1 MGRGNMNFNKNKTV
15 LTTAIQTALLGILTT
30 SGAVI
35 AQDKIETITVTANRA
50 AQSSDNALA
59 SQQII
64 TRADI
69 EKVKPHS
76 VLDLLRSVAGLDFSQ
91 QGSVGQQSSVFIRGA
106 NANHTLVL
114 LDGIRLSSATLG
126 TTELQTISPSQIERI
141 EVVKGP
147 RAAIWGSAAIGGVIQ
162 IFTRQLS
169 PNDVELGLQV
179 GADNLKKARVSA
191 AFSHGDGSSTIT
203 INREKSDGFDVLTS
217 AEDDK
222 DGYDYLSLA
231 LKGQQRLSQG
241 FSIDYLVQK
250 NTNESEYD
258 NAYGGNNEAETDNY
272 AWFTR
277 ANYEIK
283 SEGVVNFTTVTF
295 GQNKDD
301 NHQFKKGSAA
311 IFDSVF
317 ETNRDQFSVLNH
329 SVFDQPNSAAVIGFT
344 VGADY
349 HVEAIDSSTAYV
361 NEDRT
366 VFGFFA
372 QSRYEQESYNFEF
385 ALRYDEVEDLD
396 SETSFNLAGGVNLSD
411 AIKLVASAGSGFKT
425 PTFND
430 LYFPADPYS
439 AGNPD
444 LKAERSESAELSLQ
458 YKQQQISASLNVYKT
473 DIDNLIEWQADAN
486 FLFQPQNLAEVNI
499 QGVEAVVQYWGD
511 WGSHSI
517 NLTVNESINAATDKQ
532 LIRRSKQHF
541 NYSFNTALG
550 ATDLL
555 VEYQYKGKSYDEDF
569 ILGRIN
575 LGSYSLLNIA
585 LSYPITDNL
594 EITGRVSNALD
605 EDYQTAFN
613 YNSPSQ
619 KWYLGVNY
627 QL

>member
-1 MGRGNMNFNKNKTV
+1 MKFNKNKTV

-30 SGAVI
+30 SGAVF
-35 AQDKIETITVTANRA
+35 AQDNIETITVTANRA
-50 AQSSDNALA
+50 AQSSDSALA
-59 SQQII
+59 SHQII

-69 EKVKPHS
+69 EKIQPHS
-76 VLDLLRSVAGLDFSQ
+76 VLDLLRNVAGLDFSQ
-91 QGSVGQQSSVFIRGA
+91 QGSIGQQSSVFIRGA

-147 RAAIWGSAAIGGVIQ
+147 RAAIWGSDAIGGVIQ

-169 PNDVELGLQV
+169 PNDVELGLQF

-203 INREKSDGFDVLTS
+203 INKEMSDGFDVLTS

-258 NAYGGNNEAETDNY
+258 NAYGGNNEAQTDNY

-277 ANYEIK
+277 ANYETK
-283 SEGVVNFTTVTF
+283 SDGLVNFTTVTF

-301 NHQFKKGSAA
+301 NHQFKKGSPAT
-311 IFDSVF
+311 FDSVF
-317 ETNRDQFSVLNH
+317 ETSRDQFSVLNH

-349 HVEAIDSSTAYV
+349 HVESIDSSTAYV
-361 NEDRT
+361 NDERT
-366 VFGFFA
+366 VFGVFA
-372 QSRYEQESYNFEF
+372 QNSYEQESYNFEF
-385 ALRYDEVEDLD
+385 AVRYDEVEDLD

-411 AIKLVASAGSGFKT
+411 AIKLVVSAGSGFKT

-473 DIDNLIEWQADAN
+473 DIDNLIEWRADAN
-486 FLFQPQNLAEVNI
+486 FLYQPQNLAEVNI

-511 WGSHSI
+511 LGTHSI

-550 ATDLL
+550 ATELL

-594 EITGRVSNALD
+594 EVTGRISNALD

-613 YNSPSQ
+613 YNSPSA